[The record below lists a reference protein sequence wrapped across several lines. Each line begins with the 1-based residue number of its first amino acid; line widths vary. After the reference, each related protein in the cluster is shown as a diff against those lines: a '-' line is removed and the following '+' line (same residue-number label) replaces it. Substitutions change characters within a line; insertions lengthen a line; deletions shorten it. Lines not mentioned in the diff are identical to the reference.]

1 MLAVIVADWFKQ
13 IIEWEE
19 IIEIIGN
26 GKTVIVLVTMLLQPE
41 AVLVPITE

>member
-1 MLAVIVADWFKQ
+1 MFKKLLKKVM
-13 IIEWEE
+13 IGEE

-26 GKTVIVLVTMLLQPE
+26 GETMIVLVTMLLQPE